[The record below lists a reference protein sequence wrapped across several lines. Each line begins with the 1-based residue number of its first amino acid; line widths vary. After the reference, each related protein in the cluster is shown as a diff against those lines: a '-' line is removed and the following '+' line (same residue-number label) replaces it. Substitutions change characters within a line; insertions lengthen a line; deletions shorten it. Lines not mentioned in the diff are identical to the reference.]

1 MKLFVYNYRDYEEK
15 TYVDRYAE
23 EFGMEVTTTPDAP
36 SMENIEQLAGYDC
49 MAIITTPV
57 DRTMMTRLKELGIKG
72 ILTRSIGVN
81 HIDVKAAKELGIVVC
96 NASYPPDG
104 VANFAIM
111 LMLMSCRKVVPIMK
125 KAAMQE
131 YALQGKKGKEISIST
146 VGILGTGRIGRTVIK
161 HLSGF
166 GCKILAY
173 DVYENEEVKQYATY
187 VDKDT
192 LLAESDIISVH
203 VPFLEENFHFIGE
216 EEFAKMKDDVILI
229 NTARGELIDTT
240 ALIDA
245 IESGKVGA
253 AALDVLEDEV
263 DLYYKDLTGKPLKKH
278 ERAILASF
286 PNVILTPHVA
296 FYTEQSVASMIQC
309 TFQSCAAICK
319 GEKSP
324 HEWPM

>member
-1 MKLFVYNYRDYEEK
+1 MKLFMYNYRGFEEK
-15 TYVDRYAE
+15 QYVDYYSKE
-23 EFGMEVTTTPDAP
+23 LGVEVTTTADSPT
-36 SMENIEQLAGYDC
+36 MENIEQLAGYDC
-49 MAIITTPV
+49 MAIITTPI
-57 DRTMMTRLKELGIKG
+57 DRTMLTRLKELGVKCVA
-72 ILTRSIGVN
+72 TRSIGVN
-81 HIDVKAAKELGIVVC
+81 HIDIKAAHELGIIVC

-111 LMLMSCRKVVPIMK
+111 LMLMSCRKVIPIMK
-125 KAAMQE
+125 KAMMQD
-131 YALQGKKGKEISIST
+131 YTLKDKKGKELSIST
-146 VGILGTGRIGRTVIK
+146 VGVLGTGRIGRTVIK

-192 LLAESDIISVH
+192 LLAESDIITIH
-203 VPFLEENFHFIGE
+203 VPFLEENYHFIGE
-216 EEFAKMKDDVILI
+216 EELNKMKDGAILI
-229 NTARGELIDTT
+229 NTARGELVNTS
-240 ALIDA
+240 ALIKA
-245 IESGKVGA
+245 IETGKIGA

-263 DLYYKDLTGKPLKKH
+263 GLYYHDLIEKPLPNH

-296 FYTEQSVASMIQC
+296 FYTEQSIAAMVQC
-309 TFQSCAAICK
+309 TFESCVAVCK